1 MNTLIRNNILEI
13 KGMDN
18 ALKVAKTLLKQDYQV
33 FVQLEDFDIYIV
45 SYALNDA
52 NLGTAQF
59 ALLEADEEE
68 YINNYIAEKRYRE
81 ARDLVH
87 EHDHTIESP
96 VISKK
101 NC

>member
-13 KGMDN
+13 KGLDN

-33 FVQLEDFDIYIV
+33 FVQLEDCNIYIV

-68 YINNYIAEKRYRE
+68 CVNNYIAEKRYRE
-81 ARDLVH
+81 ARDLVD
-87 EHDHTIESP
+87 EHDHYDRVT
-96 VISKK
+96 
-101 NC
+101 NHQ

>member
-1 MNTLIRNNILEI
+1 MNALIRNNMLEI
-13 KGMDN
+13 KGLDN

-33 FVQLEDFDIYIV
+33 FVQFEDFDIYIV

-52 NLGTAQF
+52 SLGTAQF

-68 YINNYIAEKRYRE
+68 YVNNYITEKRYRE

-87 EHDHTIESP
+87 EHDHDSVTSYQ
-96 VISKK
+96 
-101 NC
+101 

>member
-68 YINNYIAEKRYRE
+68 YVNNYIAEKRYRE
-81 ARDLVH
+81 ARDLVD
-87 EHDHTIESP
+87 EHDNYDRVTNHQ
-96 VISKK
+96 
-101 NC
+101 

>member
-1 MNTLIRNNILEI
+1 MNTLIRNNVLEI

-68 YINNYIAEKRYRE
+68 YVNNYIAEKRYRE
-81 ARDLVH
+81 ARDLVD
-87 EHDHTIESP
+87 EHDHYERVT
-96 VISKK
+96 
-101 NC
+101 NHQ